1 MLQSSMVAI
10 LRHTTGEKT
19 DMPLGNGETNL
30 SYTLFINRNRE
41 QQQCLMQWEL
51 LRYEK
56 SEKKYLQV

>member
-19 DMPLGNGETNL
+19 DVPLGNGETNL

-41 QQQCLMQWEL
+41 QQQRLTQWEP
-51 LRYEK
+51 LRYE
-56 SEKKYLQV
+56 E